1 MEVRSVVRP
10 LCPHT
15 LQLNDPTGHE
25 YLQRQFSRPKKH
37 GKSYID
43 VFRIHVAHQCICLLF
58 SQELNTPVIYVSFNY
73 RTNSLGFLSSSTLVD
88 KGLVNLG
95 YYDQRLALHWV
106 QTNIAAFGGDP
117 AKVTIFGERSVG
129 RHLGQ
134 YDH

>member
-1 MEVRSVVRP
+1 MNIYNGSFLVQRSMV
-10 LCPHT
+10 
-15 LQLNDPTGHE
+15 
-25 YLQRQFSRPKKH
+25 YLILMF
-37 GKSYID
+37 
-43 VFRIHVAHQCICLLF
+43 FRIHVAQQCICLLF
-58 SQELNTPVIYVSFNY
+58 SQELNTSVIYVSFNY